1 MTNELN
7 VAVIFFIALF
17 VFVELDKIIY
27 KKLDEDY
34 KKFALK
40 DKYEEQTR
48 HYNSNRV
55 NQFVKN
61 IENHTSGRCINI
73 KVIGFIGLL
82 LFIYIYNNVDINY
95 STVILKSVGIA
106 IISVI
111 SILAVYG
118 LVKNIKELSEFKKE
132 YNKQNV
138 NLEILY
144 IILRSFYLL
153 ISVMASYIY
162 YK

>member
-1 MTNELN
+1 MNELN
-7 VAVIFFIALF
+7 ITTIFVVVLFILI
-17 VFVELDKIIY
+17 ELDKIMY

-34 KKFALK
+34 KKFTLK
-40 DKYEEQTR
+40 DKYDDQSR
-48 HYNSNRV
+48 YYNSNRV

-61 IENHTSGRCINI
+61 IENHTSGRGINI
-73 KVIGFIGLL
+73 KVIGFIALL
-82 LFIYIYNNVDINY
+82 LFIYLYNNVDINY
-95 STVILKSVGIA
+95 STMLLKVVGII

-118 LVKNIKELSEFKKE
+118 LVRNIKELNEFKKE

>member
-1 MTNELN
+1 MNELN
-7 VAVIFFIALF
+7 ITTIFVVVLFILI
-17 VFVELDKIIY
+17 ELDKIMY

-34 KKFALK
+34 KKFTLK
-40 DKYEEQTR
+40 DKYDDQLR
-48 HYNSNRV
+48 YYNSNRV

-61 IENHTSGRCINI
+61 IENHTSGRGINI
-73 KVIGFIGLL
+73 KVIGFIALL
-82 LFIYIYNNVDINY
+82 LFIYLYNNVDINY
-95 STVILKSVGIA
+95 STMLLKVVGII

-118 LVKNIKELSEFKKE
+118 LVRNIKELNEFKKE

>member
-1 MTNELN
+1 MNELN
-7 VAVIFFIALF
+7 RTTIFVVVLFILI
-17 VFVELDKIIY
+17 ELDKIMY

-34 KKFALK
+34 KKFTLK
-40 DKYEEQTR
+40 DKYDDQLR
-48 HYNSNRV
+48 YYNSNRV

-61 IENHTSGRCINI
+61 IENHTSGRGINI
-73 KVIGFIGLL
+73 KVIGFIALL
-82 LFIYIYNNVDINY
+82 LFIYLYNNVDINY
-95 STVILKSVGIA
+95 STMLLKVVGII

-118 LVKNIKELSEFKKE
+118 LVRNIKELNEFKKE